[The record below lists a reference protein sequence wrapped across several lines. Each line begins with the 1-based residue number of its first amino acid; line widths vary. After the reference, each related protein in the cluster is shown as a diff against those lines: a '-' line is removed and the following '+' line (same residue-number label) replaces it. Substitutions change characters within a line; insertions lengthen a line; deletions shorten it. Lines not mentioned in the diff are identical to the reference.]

1 MGCTEVPEGGK
12 SYSDYAQN
20 LSNVMNGMLF
30 FAGFTF
36 TVVTIL
42 LTSLP
47 NLRTMQSQ
55 FTLLFL
61 TAIFYLTIFIAIFL
75 EIEVAYYSENVPPL
89 TRRIRIAN
97 ALLFLTF
104 LMIGLAFPL
113 LFLLWD
119 LTSLATISGLIWLL
133 FAVSVFL
140 FIFRPFQKWRTGEGK
155 SGKIEE

>member
-1 MGCTEVPEGGK
+1 MPEGGK
-12 SYSDYAQN
+12 SYSGYAQN

-47 NLRTMQSQ
+47 NLRTVPSQ

-61 TAIFYLTIFIAIFL
+61 TAIFYLTIFIAIFV
-75 EIEVAYYSENVPPL
+75 EIEVAYYSENVPPS
-89 TRRIRIAN
+89 TKRVRIAN
-97 ALLFLTF
+97 ALLFLTYF
-104 LMIGLAFPL
+104 MIGLAFPL
-113 LFLLWD
+113 LFILWD
-119 LTSLATISGLIWLL
+119 LILLATISGLIWLL

-140 FIFRPFQKWRTGEGK
+140 FIFRPFQKWRAGKGK